1 MGSLCATLDENAC
14 TMSTTGSGS
23 SKKSHQ
29 QQNTDTDQLRRLL
42 PGMNANNSKVE
53 VMEAAAK
60 YIETLQ
66 TNLVGQIRTHG
77 YADKLK
83 SYSSSTNRADDFDSI
98 RRAVDNYASS
108 TMK

>member
-1 MGSLCATLDENAC
+1 MLAPCIGISVNFLKFLF
-14 TMSTTGSGS
+14 
-23 SKKSHQ
+23 Q
-29 QQNTDTDQLRRLL
+29 FIQ
-42 PGMNANNSKVE
+42 KVE

-77 YADKLK
+77 YPDKLK

-108 TMK
+108 TMKWKKKHFWKCSLHQYMLIRNHANIINKV